1 VEEIGAP
8 GTLVGVWPD
17 PRLTDVPLHLEPG
30 DTLVLYTDGI
40 TEARPTLTRRIFGE
54 RRLAHLLATSGEL
67 DASAT
72 IELIAR
78 AADTHANGAA
88 RDDTALLALR
98 VPPPPSAPPPSSQ
111 APETG

>member
-1 VEEIGAP
+1 M
-8 GTLVGVWPD
+8 
-17 PRLTDVPLHLEPG
+17 HLEPG

-54 RRLAHLLATSGEL
+54 RRLAQLLATSGDL

-98 VPPPPSAPPPSSQ
+98 VPLATSAVRAGANGGAAPGDWRQTPDQVSS
-111 APETG
+111 ASSRRG